1 MDEDNININ
10 SFACE
15 MYRSRGVATVLGG
28 PTLEHEPTPQIL
40 WRSRKERK
48 QGGSSSAFARA
59 IGLLSG
65 LKSTETASIPAYPRC
80 LSPPNDRTSYQPV
93 SPTSSTFL

>member
-10 SFACE
+10 SFVCE
-15 MYRSRGVATVLGG
+15 MYRSRGVATVSGG
-28 PTLEHEPTPQIL
+28 PTLEHEPTLQIL
-40 WRSRKERK
+40 WRSRKERE

-59 IGLLSG
+59 VGLLSG